1 MAIGKHDVQ
10 VSIPSDLVPFVSLL
24 KDGKTV
30 DEKVKLS
37 LSIGLFLSK
46 TVTLAKAAELAGRS
60 LWEFIDILK
69 TQGIF
74 WGEYGQEQERQDELT
89 LTKLMMEMEDN
100 ND

>member
-1 MAIGKHDVQ
+1 MAIEKENIQ
-10 VSIPSDLVPFVSLL
+10 VSIPSDFVPFVSLL

-37 LSIGLFLSK
+37 LAIGLFLSK
-46 TVTLAKAAELAGRS
+46 TVTLAKAAELAGKS

-69 TQGIF
+69 AQEIC

-89 LTKLMMEMEDN
+89 LTKLMMETEN
-100 ND
+100 YND